1 MNINNL
7 KDLDDETRKKIKELK
22 KITHKNKEG
31 FTFADAQFD
40 IGIILMDKGFLDI
53 AINEFSKISKYDSL
67 ELYFLSKEYI
77 GDILKKQNKTGK
89 AIEVWK
95 SIEKP
100 SAPTVYLRANFK
112 IGEASIAMG
121 NIEESISAWKV
132 IDEKD
137 HPILYPTVQLL
148 IGKLLIQKGKT
159 KEAIE
164 ALAKINVE
172 RNPERYAEA
181 QLTIGKQLIKVI
193 TRQPKKNINE
203 AKIAFSNAARYFP
216 YETYC
221 YIQICEFLLDEST
234 YMFGRKLQIFF
245 NKIVLII
252 RELTLDFDDLN
263 NNQKLPERKLAHYTS
278 VDTTN
283 KLLSIDIKEKLP
295 SSFRLNT
302 INNVND
308 PSEGK
313 LLSNYLNEIKEDS
326 FAVSDFNENF
336 HAFVSC
342 FTFNHDSLNQFRL
355 YGKKDNQE
363 ASGVSLVLNKDFFQ
377 STNTLNVMSFVSS
390 LTHIQSL
397 NDVVVEKEKILIDR
411 VNDDSSKKINR
422 KPVMRCI
429 YIEPESD
436 YVYLAQRNCLTF
448 YREFSVEERPEK
460 EWSNYKEGIDNKTVK
475 VKLLLAKLKMI
486 YKSLKIKHSK
496 YFEQHFD
503 VINKNI
509 LPLKYLIKHSAFQ
522 EEQECRMV
530 YITSLNRP
538 EVQMDFGKFLYVEY
552 EPEVKAH
559 LDKIYIAPA
568 ATQYQPYLAKLLCD
582 TNVKIDLSNN
592 PYRQT

>member
-172 RNPERYAEA
+172 RN
-181 QLTIGKQLIKVI
+181 
-193 TRQPKKNINE
+193 
-203 AKIAFSNAARYFP
+203 
-216 YETYC
+216 
-221 YIQICEFLLDEST
+221 
-234 YMFGRKLQIFF
+234 
-245 NKIVLII
+245 
-252 RELTLDFDDLN
+252 
-263 NNQKLPERKLAHYTS
+263 PERKLAHYTS